1 MKQSEVC
8 TRAKKP
14 IRPQLIPIFVA
25 RIDGR
30 GGGGFTG
37 YPIIIKS
44 GLPNNSQGR
53 GNVRIKCMTQEHNNN
68 TRTYVQ
74 LWTLYHCKSPDIL
87 CRLFRRKPAESVAC
101 YSKLGTPIWELKKKF
116 MFLWGFKAQPNNK
129 RSPALLTNQWE
140 SGELYIM
147 PVLWFISHVGVHHKS
162 FITDGWCSLRQYCL
176 WTRNSEVIR

>member
-1 MKQSEVC
+1 MNDKTSKWKGIRH
-8 TRAKKP
+8 TRYSLRIETYIDLSLNNHLFITSS
-14 IRPQLIPIFVA
+14 IRTKHTTMLNTKITTVPK
-25 RIDGR
+25 
-30 GGGGFTG
+30 T
-37 YPIIIKS
+37 YS
-44 GLPNNSQGR
+44 
-53 GNVRIKCMTQEHNNN
+53 NNN
-68 TRTYVQ
+68 TRTHVQ
-74 LWTLYHCKSPDIL
+74 LWTLNPCKSPDIL
-87 CRLFRRKPAESVAC
+87 CRLFSRKPAESVAC
-101 YSKLGTPIWELKKKF
+101 YSKLGTPIWEFKKKF